1 MDGIPSSSSD
11 SSSQI
16 NLARS
21 AWRCWKDI
29 AARDGRV
36 AAARRLLSAVLEF
49 ARDSTPERRRQRYGD
64 SEYDWEHG
72 VNTTSAAVGWRDR
85 LLGAFH
91 SPYQPTE
98 SAIFHEM
105 VGALSAQAGFDFRD
119 FIFIDL
125 GSGKG

>member
-1 MDGIPSSSSD
+1 MMAKDGRHSLFLFVSN
-11 SSSQI
+11 Q
-16 NLARS
+16 LGARS
-21 AWRCWKDI
+21 AWRWWKDI

-85 LLGAFH
+85 F
-91 SPYQPTE
+91 
-98 SAIFHEM
+98 
-105 VGALSAQAGFDFRD
+105 
-119 FIFIDL
+119 
-125 GSGKG
+125 